1 MRIIIPIFVVTVLA
15 GCCGKSTPFRG
26 IPAKHVTVRSESI
39 CDCLSPYNDPQIMTE
54 WMKIQN
60 RLQSNGITLGV
71 ASSIGATIFT
81 SSDRAKQARSIIAE
95 MIRNHSVDADK
106 LKLKLRFPL
115 CECVD
120 PFTHEEVAKEWAKVE
135 AKLEAK
141 GIRIDSS
148 QNGRNEVTA
157 VFCVSEDQI
166 ESARSLISA
175 MIRNG
180 EIDAHK
186 MGLRLSETE

>member
-1 MRIIIPIFVVTVLA
+1 MRIIIPIFVVAVLA

-26 IPAKHVTVRSESI
+26 IAAKHVTVRSESI
-39 CDCLSPYNDPQIMTE
+39 CECLSPYNDPQRMTE

-71 ASSIGATIFT
+71 ASSIGATFFT
-81 SSDRAKQARSIIAE
+81 SSDRAQQARSIISE
-95 MIRNHSVDADK
+95 MTRNHSVDTDK
-106 LKLKLRFPL
+106 LDLKLQFPL

-120 PFTHEEVAKEWAKVE
+120 PFTHEAVVKEWAKVE
-135 AKLEAK
+135 AKLKAA
-141 GIRIDSS
+141 GIRIHSS
-148 QNGRNEVTA
+148 QNGRNAVTA
-157 VFCVSEDQI
+157 VFCVNESKI

-180 EIDAHK
+180 EIDAQK
-186 MGLRLSETE
+186 MGLRLSDTE